1 MRPDPRA
8 SVVEDSVE
16 VNGVSLHVRIV
27 GDGPDVIVLHG
38 GPGAHHDYLL
48 PQFDAL
54 AVGRRLRYY
63 DQRGGG
69 RSPVPRDVSVGWREH
84 VEDLNALIDHWALAP
99 TTILGYSWGGLLA
112 LLHAATYPEQVAR
125 LALVSPAPPTKEH
138 RNEFQRRFADR
149 MAHPSVVN
157 ARKELQESGL
167 KTRDAAAYR
176 KQAFE
181 LSVAGYFKDPARAR
195 ALTPFRVAGRT
206 QRAVWDSVAASDLG
220 TELDELGELCVPALV
235 VHGRH
240 DPIPLE
246 TAEHVADL
254 LCSAKLEILD
264 DVGHVPHVEDSD
276 AFVRILDEFLPKQ
289 P

>member
-1 MRPDPRA
+1 M
-8 SVVEDSVE
+8 
-16 VNGVSLHVRIV
+16 
-27 GDGPDVIVLHG
+27 
-38 GPGAHHDYLL
+38 
-48 PQFDAL
+48 
-54 AVGRRLRYY
+54 
-63 DQRGGG
+63 
-69 RSPVPRDVSVGWREH
+69 
-84 VEDLNALIDHWALAP
+84 
-99 TTILGYSWGGLLA
+99 
-112 LLHAATYPEQVAR
+112 
-125 LALVSPAPPTKEH
+125 
-138 RNEFQRRFADR
+138 
-149 MAHPSVVN
+149 VN

-167 KTRDAAAYR
+167 KTRDAAAYW

-264 DVGHVPHVEDSD
+264 DVGHVPHVEDFD